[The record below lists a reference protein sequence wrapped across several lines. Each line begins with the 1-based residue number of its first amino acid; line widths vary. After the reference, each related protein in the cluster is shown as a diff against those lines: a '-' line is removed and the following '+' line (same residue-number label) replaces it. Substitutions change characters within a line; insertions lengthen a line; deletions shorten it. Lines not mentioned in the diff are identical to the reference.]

1 MFKRKKKTKKRV
13 KKAVS
18 SEKKLK
24 YKYGKI
30 GFGGKKD
37 LNYFIENLAM
47 LVSSG
52 MTISSAIG
60 FISKEVKSKSMK
72 NILSGIQED
81 LSSGTP
87 LWKTFKKSG
96 LFASHTISLVRI
108 GEESSSLTD
117 NLKLVSIKEE
127 KDRAFRSKLRSAMM
141 YPGFVFTVTLV
152 VGVLVS
158 WFILPKLADVFNQ
171 LNVTLPTITKFLI
184 NTGQFLSVKG
194 VIVVPTAF
202 ALIFAFVYFIFLN
215 KKTKHI
221 GQNMLFKAPGIGR
234 LLKEVELTRFGYLLG
249 TLLAAGIPII
259 SALDSLEK
267 ATDLQKYKRFYS
279 FLLESIKEGNSFK
292 KSFENFEKTSDFIP
306 STIQGLI
313 VAGEQSG
320 SLSKTLLKFSER
332 YEIKIEDTTKNLS
345 VIFEPILLVIVWL
358 GVVVVAMSVMLP
370 IYSLIGGFSV

>member
-202 ALIFAFVYFIFLN
+202 AFIFAFVYFIFLN

>member
-60 FISKEVKSKSMK
+60 SISKEVKSKSMK

-202 ALIFAFVYFIFLN
+202 AFIFAFVYFIFLN